1 MAVGKRLSPFKVD
14 HVRHGHLVGEK
25 TERVVEDVVGVLV
38 VRVDVGLF
46 ELAQIGQSHV
56 WRDRRAI
63 TTRALCDYSTFGAP
77 RVDSIRF
84 CFRFSQRPHH
94 CADEERQMR

>member
-25 TERVVEDVVGVLV
+25 TGRVVEDVVGVLV

-56 WRDRRAI
+56 
-63 TTRALCDYSTFGAP
+63 TTRALRLFNVWRAASRF
-77 RVDSIRF
+77 DSLLFPILTATASL
-84 CFRFSQRPHH
+84 CG
-94 CADEERQMR
+94 